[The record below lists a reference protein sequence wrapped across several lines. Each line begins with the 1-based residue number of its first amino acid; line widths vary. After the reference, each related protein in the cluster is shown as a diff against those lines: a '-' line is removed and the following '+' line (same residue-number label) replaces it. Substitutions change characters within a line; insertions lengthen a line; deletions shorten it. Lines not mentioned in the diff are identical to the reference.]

1 MFRLKHNYVVNKLIT
16 RLIYW
21 SSPTITKCYH
31 QNQLIDWQVTRMSFF
46 TPLLT
51 IPNLT
56 NLHNYLQHSSLSTP
70 EKVWVSR
77 RDKLNHVQQQQL
89 DLPWERLGRCKNIK
103 NEKRKSDESQL
114 STKNWENWTDLEF
127 MVNWTDYHY

>member
-1 MFRLKHNYVVNKLIT
+1 MVALKYSNRKLMFRLKHNYVVNKLIA

-31 QNQLIDWQVTRMSFF
+31 QNQLMDWQVTRMSFF

-56 NLHNYLQHSSLSTP
+56 NLNNYLQHSSLSTP

-89 DLPWERLGRCKNIK
+89 DLPWERLGNIK
-103 NEKRKSDESQL
+103 ISKTKKKKVTKVNFQPKTEKTEL
-114 STKNWENWTDLEF
+114 I
-127 MVNWTDYHY
+127 